1 MSLPFFHS
9 LLRALTSRWPVFL
22 YAATWTLFLTV
33 TVAVAS
39 FSPEIAFVTAISPS
53 SPFSKS
59 CAGEGFVRIP
69 LDYPREAMCFP
80 ANMVRRSNLD
90 FFVPT
95 VFAALIVAGSAFV
108 VRSLALWEGTERR
121 RENPTMINWNL
132 KMHMGW
138 HHIGKVGQT
147 LPLPLQVHPGL
158 IHVGDNLKATQYN
171 TLISLPSE

>member
-80 ANMVRRSNLD
+80 TNMVRRSNLD

-121 RENPTMINWNL
+121 RE
-132 KMHMGW
+132 
-138 HHIGKVGQT
+138 VDD
-147 LPLPLQVHPGL
+147 GL
-158 IHVGDNLKATQYN
+158 MLFSRN
-171 TLISLPSE
+171 